1 MEVDRPAP
9 GEELNTSGDETVPR
23 QAASVI
29 VLRGG
34 AQRLE
39 LLLVQRTPHARFMGG
54 FWVFPGGAV
63 DAHEGEGDAAHRL
76 AAVRE
81 LEEEAS
87 ISGVEPANLVKFSQW
102 ITPREI
108 AIRFDTH
115 FFLAPLPEGQ
125 EPAVDGVECVDLRW
139 YAPADALEAHR
150 RDELALVFPTI
161 KHLEQLA
168 PFASSAELLEYASG
182 REVLPVVPR
191 VIREGEIAR
200 VVLPGEPGY
209 DDGPEI
215 VA

>member
-9 GEELNTSGDETVPR
+9 GEELNTSDAVTVPR

-34 AQRLE
+34 AEALE
-39 LLLVQRTPHARFMGG
+39 VLLVQRTPHARFMGG

-63 DAHEGEGDAAHRL
+63 DAHEGEGDAAHRR

-81 LEEEAS
+81 LEEEAQV
-87 ISGVEPANLVKFSQW
+87 SGVDPASLVKFSQW

-115 FFLAPLPEGQ
+115 FFLAPLPAGQ

-139 YAPADALEAHR
+139 YAPAAALEAHR
-150 RDELALVFPTI
+150 REELALVFPTI
-161 KHLEQLA
+161 KHLEQ
-168 PFASSAELLEYASG
+168 FAEFPSADALIAHAAD
-182 REVLPVVPR
+182 REVGPVEPR
-191 VIREGEIAR
+191 VLIEGEVAR
-200 VVLPGEPGY
+200 VLLPGEPGY
-209 DDGPEI
+209 DD
-215 VA
+215 